1 MGYDLIME
9 INKLNKE
16 TNTNNFVSINEV
28 ISYEPPKYTPNWD
41 GSFNKVKIGKS
52 SYYRP
57 NKEFSNF
64 NIDIIDNNPLGL
76 NNNSD
81 GIYVILSERFKFV
94 YVGKTLSNI
103 KQRLHSH
110 IQKLTSTNN
119 NKYTTPLKWQKIAFN
134 RYNALKEGSVKLDDL
149 KIKFYHLSEYSSCN
163 INELEENIYLKYKS
177 FLPDYISLNDP
188 KVLAK

>member
-1 MGYDLIME
+1 MKTYKPNE
-9 INKLNKE
+9 EN
-16 TNTNNFVSINEV
+16 NTSNFVSINEV

-81 GIYVILSERFKFV
+81 GIYVILSEKFKFV

-163 INELEENIYLKYKS
+163 INELEENIYLKCKS
-177 FLPDYISLNDP
+177 FLPNYISLNDP

>member
-9 INKLNKE
+9 INKLNKK

-28 ISYEPPKYTPNWD
+28 ISYEPPKYTPNWN

-64 NIDIIDNNPLGL
+64 KIDIIDNNPLGL

-81 GIYVILSERFKFV
+81 GIYVILSEKFKFV

-134 RYNALKEGSVKLDDL
+134 RYNALKEDSVKLDDL

-163 INELEENIYLKYKS
+163 INELEENIYLKCKS

-188 KVLAK
+188 KVLVK